1 MSEGILH
8 FFGSNRIKPSDWPEN
23 LAHYNTLP
31 NQKQPQNQGISRRL
45 FPALFA
51 GCVHLPCFDW
61 FNLLGRSEESSFF
74 SFRLYMNMPFLFS
87 ESLERL
93 HKKSEKTSSL
103 PPQNNTALG
112 LVRLDPS
119 NERSL
124 VSEAPPGSI
133 TFALLVDVENVQE
146 AVKSPLISAF
156 SDVVH
161 HYKRLVSFNF

>member
-1 MSEGILH
+1 MFL
-8 FFGSNRIKPSDWPEN
+8 FF
-23 LAHYNTLP
+23 
-31 NQKQPQNQGISRRL
+31 
-45 FPALFA
+45 
-51 GCVHLPCFDW
+51 
-61 FNLLGRSEESSFF
+61 
-74 SFRLYMNMPFLFS
+74 FRLQMSMSFLFS

-103 PPQNNTALG
+103 PPQNSTALG

-124 VSEAPPGSI
+124 VSEAPPGCI

-146 AVKSPLISAF
+146 ALKSPLISAF

-161 HYKRLVSFNF
+161 HYKRLVSFTFCSHEIGKSQGKKIAP

>member
-1 MSEGILH
+1 
-8 FFGSNRIKPSDWPEN
+8 
-23 LAHYNTLP
+23 
-31 NQKQPQNQGISRRL
+31 
-45 FPALFA
+45 
-51 GCVHLPCFDW
+51 
-61 FNLLGRSEESSFF
+61 
-74 SFRLYMNMPFLFS
+74 MPFLFS

-161 HYKRLVSFNF
+161 HYKRLVSFNFWSHEIRKSQEKNSTIGKYFVFALV

>member
-1 MSEGILH
+1 M
-8 FFGSNRIKPSDWPEN
+8 P
-23 LAHYNTLP
+23 
-31 NQKQPQNQGISRRL
+31 
-45 FPALFA
+45 
-51 GCVHLPCFDW
+51 CVDG
-61 FNLLGRSEESSFF
+61 FNLLGMSEESSFF

-93 HKKSEKTSSL
+93 HKKAEKTSSL

-133 TFALLVDVENVQE
+133 TFALLVDVENIQE

-161 HYKRLVSFNF
+161 HYKRLVSFNFWSHEIRKSQEKNSTCPFFFS

>member
-1 MSEGILH
+1 
-8 FFGSNRIKPSDWPEN
+8 
-23 LAHYNTLP
+23 
-31 NQKQPQNQGISRRL
+31 
-45 FPALFA
+45 
-51 GCVHLPCFDW
+51 
-61 FNLLGRSEESSFF
+61 
-74 SFRLYMNMPFLFS
+74 MNMPFLFS

-161 HYKRLVSFNF
+161 HYKRLVSFNFWSHEIRKSQEKKQHHRKVLRIRISLNDYPEGFYSSTHELQASFIVKYCLIAIV